1 MNHEFAF
8 AVRTCKRQT
17 TSHAQNP
24 IAMKLMQ
31 RTSFLL
37 TALYVG
43 SSTVVALSSLCN
55 RRQAMGA
62 LTTGAIT
69 TVVSTQVNA
78 EEKEIP
84 DRLNVEDYLRN
95 GFVSNPMGVSGQAGK
110 SKPETGVVLRDGSE
124 VSRDPR
130 SGDVLAEI
138 LVSGGDN
145 MVPILASFSSPW
157 PLQTGTVF
165 DVECR
170 DPSTGDGAFLAVSR
184 KTSGQSL
191 AQLNDAFFLND
202 LFAPTGRFS
211 FYGSP
216 TDVKVKSSSLFQ
228 GNNGSSY
235 KVMDVSFST
244 LSQSTQSEIPRRAR
258 IVATIPSGSQQAVL
272 LVGSASAL
280 RWKKGSEEQIQKVMS
295 SFQAI
300 PAPVTGLKLRSKE
313 RRSSV

>member
-1 MNHEFAF
+1 MMKLLRNSFILLNALH
-8 AVRTCKRQT
+8 TT
-17 TSHAQNP
+17 TS
-24 IAMKLMQ
+24 
-31 RTSFLL
+31 
-37 TALYVG
+37 AL
-43 SSTVVALSSLCN
+43 ALSSVCN

-62 LTTGAIT
+62 MLGTTGAA
-69 TVVSTQVNA
+69 VVSISANA
-78 EEKEIP
+78 EDNEIP
-84 DRLNVEDYLRN
+84 DRLNVDDYLRT

-110 SKPETGVVLRDGSE
+110 SKPETGVILRDGSE

-138 LVSGGDN
+138 LVSSSNSNSDN
-145 MVPILASFSSPW
+145 MLPVLASFSSPW

-170 DPSTGDGAFLAVSR
+170 DPNTGDGAFLAVSR
-184 KTSGQSL
+184 KTSGKTL
-191 AQLNDAFFLND
+191 ADLSDSFFLND

-216 TDVKVKSSSLFQ
+216 TDVKVKSSKLLEGS
-228 GNNGSSY
+228 NNNSY

-258 IVATIPSGSQQAVL
+258 IVATIPSGAQQAVL
-272 LVGSASAL
+272 LVGSSSAL
-280 RWKKGSEEQIQKVMS
+280 RWKKGSEDQVQKVMA

-300 PAPVTGLKLRSKE
+300 PAPTTGLKLRAKE